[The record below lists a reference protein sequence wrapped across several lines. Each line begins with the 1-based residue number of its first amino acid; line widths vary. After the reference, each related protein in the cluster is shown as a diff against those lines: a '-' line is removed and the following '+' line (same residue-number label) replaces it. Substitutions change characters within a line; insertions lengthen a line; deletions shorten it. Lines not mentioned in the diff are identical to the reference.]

1 MKRFIFILLILITL
15 CSVFTV
21 SIFAENEDSAYDDGA
36 KAGANLAQGLNQAK
50 EELWGFL
57 EQTWDFIMSDETY
70 KELATAVLGILA
82 FIFIP
87 IIAGVI
93 VFAYM
98 ILAVVA
104 LILDVYVWVFEMLFG
119 FSISI

>member
-87 IIAGVI
+87 ILAGVI

-104 LILDVYVWVFEMLFG
+104 LILDVYIWAFEMLFG

>member
-87 IIAGVI
+87 ILAGVI

>member
-15 CSVFTV
+15 CSVFTF
-21 SIFAENEDSAYDDGA
+21 SIFAEGETSDYDTGVQ
-36 KAGANLAQGLNQAK
+36 AGANAAQALNEAK

-57 EQTWDFIMSDETY
+57 EQTWNFIMSDETY
-70 KELATAVLGILA
+70 KNIATAILGILA
-82 FIFIP
+82 IIFIP

-93 VFAYM
+93 VFVYM

-104 LILDVYVWVFEMLFG
+104 LILDLYIWAFELLFG
-119 FSISI
+119 FSLNI

>member
-21 SIFAENEDSAYDDGA
+21 SIFADNEDSAYDDGA

-87 IIAGVI
+87 ILAGVI

-104 LILDVYVWVFEMLFG
+104 LILDVYVWVFEILFG

>member
-21 SIFAENEDSAYDDGA
+21 SIFAEGETSDYDTGVQ
-36 KAGANLAQGLNQAK
+36 AGANAAQALNEAK

-57 EQTWDFIMSDETY
+57 EQTWNFIMSDETY
-70 KELATAVLGILA
+70 KNIATAILGILA
-82 FIFIP
+82 IIFIP

-93 VFAYM
+93 VFVYM

-104 LILDVYVWVFEMLFG
+104 LILDLYIWAFELLFG
-119 FSISI
+119 FSLNI

>member
-70 KELATAVLGILA
+70 KDLANAILGILA

-87 IIAGVI
+87 IIAGVV
-93 VFAYM
+93 VFSYI

-104 LILDVYVWVFEMLFG
+104 LILDVYIWAFEMLFG

>member
-70 KELATAVLGILA
+70 KDLANAILGILA

-87 IIAGVI
+87 IIAGVV

-104 LILDVYVWVFEMLFG
+104 LILDVYIWAFEMLFG

>member
-87 IIAGVI
+87 KLFASTGAELECPKFVGMKLEE
-93 VFAYM
+93 VFQKIYEQW
-98 ILAVVA
+98 
-104 LILDVYVWVFEMLFG
+104 DVK
-119 FSISI
+119 

>member
-104 LILDVYVWVFEMLFG
+104 LILDVYVWAFEMLFG